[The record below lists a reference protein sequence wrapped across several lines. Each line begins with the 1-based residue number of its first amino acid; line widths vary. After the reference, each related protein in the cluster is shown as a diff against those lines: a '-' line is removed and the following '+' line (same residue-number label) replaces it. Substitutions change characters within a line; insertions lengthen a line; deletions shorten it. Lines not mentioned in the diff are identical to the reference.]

1 MRIGAAFLIFAT
13 LCFERIFIHGT
24 KVMNP
29 TKVVMSHFCHAE
41 PVEVCR
47 DIKHLHSPFP
57 SVNSGQA
64 RLRVTVVTFYEFI
77 KSVGKN
83 QICRYYLTINV
94 SQLYL
99 WRRVMILC
107 KDFIV
112 IRVAADPEP
121 KQSFRNLYGQRP
133 VMHSY
138 PYGSV
143 FAGFLE
149 MEGRVRRIFF

>member
-1 MRIGAAFLIFAT
+1 MVQYG
-13 LCFERIFIHGT
+13 
-24 KVMNP
+24 
-29 TKVVMSHFCHAE
+29 
-41 PVEVCR
+41 
-47 DIKHLHSPFP
+47 
-57 SVNSGQA
+57 
-64 RLRVTVVTFYEFI
+64 
-77 KSVGKN
+77 
-83 QICRYYLTINV
+83 
-94 SQLYL
+94 QLYL
-99 WRRVMILC
+99 LGVIMILC

-149 MEGRVRRIFF
+149 MEGRVRRVFF